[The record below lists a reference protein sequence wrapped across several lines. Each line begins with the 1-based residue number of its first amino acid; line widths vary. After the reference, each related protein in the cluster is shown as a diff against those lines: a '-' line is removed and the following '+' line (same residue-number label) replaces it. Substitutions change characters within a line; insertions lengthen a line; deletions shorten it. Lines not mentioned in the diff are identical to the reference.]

1 MSEEILKQVESLIQ
15 SEQYEKAINL
25 SEGPLKDKKNKEAQS
40 LKEQITKMQNAL
52 KAEDQ
57 NEFDSAISIFN
68 DLKDNKNNID
78 SIVSKSKQHL
88 KDLND
93 KKEYQREINTRL
105 DYIEE
110 LIHNQNFEETSS
122 ILESLT
128 TEIST

>member
-25 SEGPLKDKKNKEAQS
+25 LEGPLKDKKNKEAQS